1 MGFQLDD
8 KIGTFQSQSQSTA
21 ITPSHFNPELSTWIL
36 SNRVLVDLK
45 CADINEKKKNKTNKN
60 KIIIHYFF
68 VKSNQTQDPLNSVF

>member
-8 KIGTFQSQSQSTA
+8 KIGIFQSQSQSTA

-45 CADINEKKKNKTNKN
+45 CADINEKKKNKN
-60 KIIIHYFF
+60 KIIIHYFY